1 MHAPTSI
8 SSAERPA
15 RTGISGQ
22 VRKTLFRKLWL
33 PRFVYEALP
42 YLYMAVGFL
51 SIYAAARMPGW
62 TWILPYA
69 FLLGIICVHTG
80 LAIAALRYRF
90 RFRSG
95 KRRKRSTR

>member
-8 SSAERPA
+8 SPTERPA
-15 RTGISGQ
+15 HTGISQ
-22 VRKTLFRKLWL
+22 KVRKALFRKLWL

-80 LAIAALRYRF
+80 LAITALRY

-95 KRRKRSTR
+95 KRRKRPSR